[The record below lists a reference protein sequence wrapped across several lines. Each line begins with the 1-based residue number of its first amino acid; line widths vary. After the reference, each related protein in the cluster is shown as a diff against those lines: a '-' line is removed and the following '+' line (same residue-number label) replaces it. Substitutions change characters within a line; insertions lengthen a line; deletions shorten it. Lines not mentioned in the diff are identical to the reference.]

1 MDTPIRWSPPCR
13 NVPPLDAPWTV
24 PLDCR
29 RIPTAKKA
37 TEVAAEQIGALLGD
51 GALPD
56 GEALS
61 AQVADSHYSR
71 AAYLHASGAFPN
83 HVVIV
88 RSASNRVYHRSP
100 SDGAATEPARGHPK
114 WYGEAFRLADPATQG
129 VPSQSAELQD
139 RTRKG
144 RAIRI
149 ELQRWNDLLLRGHRD
164 CPMHARPFDLAR
176 CTLFDA
182 ETGQALFK
190 RPLWLLIMGQRRAE
204 LSLEQ
209 MYTAYRQRFDLEHF
223 FRFGKNRLLLD
234 RFQTPDVQQEERW
247 WQLVCLAYVC
257 RCGWPPRS
265 PKTCPNPG
273 NATCPHVL
281 PARLPRP
288 RGCSATSSE

>member
-1 MDTPIRWSPPCR
+1 
-13 NVPPLDAPWTV
+13 
-24 PLDCR
+24 
-29 RIPTAKKA
+29 
-37 TEVAAEQIGALLGD
+37 VAAEQIGALLGD

-61 AQVADSHYSR
+61 AQVADSPYSR

-83 HVVIV
+83 PVVLV

-114 WYGEAFRLADPATQG
+114 WYGEAFRLADPATRG

-164 CPMHARPFDLAR
+164 CPMHARPFDLVR

-209 MYTAYRQRFDLEHF
+209 IDTAYRQRFDREHF
-223 FRFGKNRLLLD
+223 FRFGKKRLLLD
-234 RFQTPDVQQEERW
+234 RFQTPDVQHEERW